1 MSWLRLLSGPNTNAT
16 ARALTRRSVLGAT
29 LALAACGFTPAY
41 GPGGAGTR
49 LHGQVRVADP
59 VTPDDYAFLRRM
71 TERLGPDQ
79 SARYAL
85 SYQLRIAVVPQAITP
100 DEVTTR
106 YSLNGTAAFRL
117 TEIGSG
123 RVVSQGEVSNFT
135 SHSAVGSVVATMA
148 AEQDA
153 RDRLAVML
161 ADQVM
166 TRLLAA
172 AP

>member
-1 MSWLRLLSGPNTNAT
+1 MSLHDHLSGPKTAT
-16 ARALTRRSVLGAT
+16 TMRIIPRRAAIAAA
-29 LALAACGFTPAY
+29 LALAACGFAPVY
-41 GPGGAGTR
+41 GPGGAGTK
-49 LHGQVRVADP
+49 LHGQVRIAEP
-59 VTPDDYAFLRRM
+59 VTQDDYAFLRRL
-71 TERLGPDQ
+71 TERLGPDE

-106 YSLNGTAAFRL
+106 YSLNGTAAFSL
-117 TEIGSG
+117 TETASG
-123 RVVSQGEVSNFT
+123 RVVTQGEVSNFS
-135 SHSAVGSVVATMA
+135 SHSAVGSVITTVS

-153 RDRLAVML
+153 RNRLAVML

-172 AP
+172 TP

>member
-1 MSWLRLLSGPNTNAT
+1 MSSPRVHGGPIAPRHRR
-16 ARALTRRSVLGAT
+16 RAVLAAM
-29 LALAACGFTPAY
+29 LALAACGFTPVY
-41 GPGGAGTR
+41 GPGGAGTK

-59 VTPDDYAFLRRM
+59 VTQDDYAFLRRM
-71 TERLGPDQ
+71 TERLGPDA
-79 SARYAL
+79 SSRYDLA
-85 SYQLRIAVVPQAITP
+85 YQLRIAVVPQAITP

-117 TEIGSG
+117 TETATG
-123 RVVSQGEVSNFT
+123 RLVTEGEVSNFT
-135 SHSAVGSVVATMA
+135 SHSAVGSVVATVA

-153 RDRLAVML
+153 RNRLAVML

-172 AP
+172 TP